1 MVPRAQV
8 LCLRELLSFGFL
20 QLFLQQ
26 CDGWVLLKD
35 PCARCDWPFSRTLG
49 PAVALLRVGG
59 RGAAAEGVSRG
70 SEETPMTGACAWC
83 LTWWSLG
90 TEPTFHFF
98 PTENSGEF
106 SSRSR

>member
-59 RGAAAEGVSRG
+59 RGAAAEGGVRG
-70 SEETPMTGACAWC
+70 LRRDPDDWG
-83 LTWWSLG
+83 LRVVPHLVVPG
-90 TEPTFHFF
+90 
-98 PTENSGEF
+98 N
-106 SSRSR
+106 